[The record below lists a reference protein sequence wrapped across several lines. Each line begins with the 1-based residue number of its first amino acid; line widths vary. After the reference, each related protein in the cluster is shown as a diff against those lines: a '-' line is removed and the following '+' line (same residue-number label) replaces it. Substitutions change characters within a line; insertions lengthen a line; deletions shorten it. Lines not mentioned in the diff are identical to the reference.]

1 MEILENIAHEVYN
14 TLGAGYTESMY
25 HRAFE
30 VALRDAGISYET
42 ERIVPVVFKG
52 KTIGNIRADLIV
64 NGDTIVELKA
74 IRRLNDEACNQCR
87 RYMNLLGLRNGLVV
101 NFGSDY
107 VQTRRVSEYVEIP
120 DSDD

>member
-1 MEILENIAHEVYN
+1 METLETIAHEIFGA
-14 TLGAGYTESMY
+14 LGPGYTESMY

-42 ERIVPVVFKG
+42 ERIVPVAFRG

-74 IRRLNDEACNQCR
+74 VRRLNEDACTQCR
-87 RYMNLLGLRNGLVV
+87 RYLNLLGLKNGLVV